1 MRVTQ
6 NKASGNELYHK
17 GNDKKLHHSVLQI
30 VSVNQNNKCGMNGIL
45 FLLTEL
51 LISNGSKT
59 TTTFFHTEEQ
69 LYSFICTYIFISKY
83 IESKGGGGETEI
95 CNDEHLADCHSVILC
110 DTAHEV
116 MLNM

>member
-6 NKASGNELYHK
+6 NKASGNDLYHK

-51 LISNGSKT
+51 QISNGSKM

-69 LYSFICTYIFISKY
+69 LY
-83 IESKGGGGETEI
+83 
-95 CNDEHLADCHSVILC
+95 
-110 DTAHEV
+110 
-116 MLNM
+116 